1 MRSTRTALALFA
13 AWLLLAGCGND
24 APTAQ
29 DPEPAS
35 ETSASTPSAGPSDEP
50 SEEQSDEPSEEP
62 TEEETRDK
70 PRPTGPFAD
79 LTFEGDRATPNGQR
93 LEIEVGKPL
102 TLRIDS
108 DRTGELHVHSTPEQE
123 IAFPAG
129 QSERKLTID
138 QPGVVDVEDHDSGLV
153 LLQLEVR

>member
-29 DPEPAS
+29 DPEPAA
-35 ETSASTPSAGPSDEP
+35 ETSASTPSDEP
-50 SEEQSDEPSEEP
+50 SDVQSVEPSEEP

-70 PRPTGPFAD
+70 PRPAGPFAD
-79 LTFEGDRATPNGQR
+79 LTFEGDKATPNGQR
-93 LEIEVGKPL
+93 LEIKVGKPL